1 MLIIESLFFNIF
13 PSNMSISKITDFLYI
28 APWPTPEDIEY
39 LDKERV
45 RLVLSMR
52 QRVPPTYFTSPN
64 MKVVHLPTTDS
75 LFIPM
80 PMELLHKGVEAAL
93 PVVQDGAGVA
103 IFCKQGRRRSVAMA
117 CCVLIGAGYSA
128 GEAMQLVVEKRPIA
142 DPYIWHIKRRILR
155 FEREWRAAHPLQEVH
170 NRV

>member
-1 MLIIESLFFNIF
+1 
-13 PSNMSISKITDFLYI
+13 MSISQITDFLFI
-28 APWPTPEDIEY
+28 APWPTLEDIEH
-39 LDKERV
+39 LEKKGV

-52 QRVPPTYFTSPN
+52 QRVPPSFFTAPN

-75 LFIPM
+75 LLVPM
-80 PMELLHKGVEAAL
+80 PMVLLHKGVEAAL
-93 PVVQDGAGVA
+93 PVIKAGSGVA

-128 GEAMQLVVEKRPIA
+128 MEAMELVVEKRPIA

-155 FEREWRAAHPLQEVH
+155 FEREWRAAHPLTEVTH
-170 NRV
+170 RA